1 MMKLRYIIKRK
12 SLTIALVNLLLIV
25 GFFPKTVLALHI
37 DEAFDLVTARLIAS
51 QNSTGTW
58 AREEYFTGSILAGL
72 AFAYEVTS
80 DSACINACKFGA
92 NYCIDVAGG
101 NFFGDEAY
109 ALARISEISENPF
122 YADVVLE
129 FYNGLNTHEYIAG
142 FNATDLSNAVFYIA
156 HHAVAAHKVGA
167 NDAGIWRE
175 ALIYYLS
182 LIDDDYTYYPVMSLG
197 VATWALAQTG
207 PMDDTKI
214 DFNGLGQV
222 IWADAKLKDLPEL
235 LSSHQVLSGEYA
247 GSFYYRFDHTSPGP
261 DSEASGY
268 TEDTIF
274 GVMGLIAANEVIVE
288 PESEEAGWDFEQE
301 IQNAREALTASVSP
315 SGFVWSH
322 IWARTG
328 SQVFYV
334 YGGELLEAL

>member
-1 MMKLRYIIKRK
+1 MMKLQYIFKRK
-12 SLTIALVNLLLIV
+12 TFTIALVNLLLIG
-25 GFFPKTVLALHI
+25 GFFPKTVFALRI

-51 QNSTGTW
+51 QYPTGTW
-58 AREEYFTGSILAGL
+58 VNEEYFTGSILAGL
-72 AFAYEVTS
+72 AYAYEVTS
-80 DSACINACKFGA
+80 DSACINACELGA

-109 ALARISEISENPF
+109 ALTRISEITENQF

-142 FNATDLSNAVFYIA
+142 FNATDLSNTVFYIA
-156 HHAVAAHKVGA
+156 HHAVAAYKVGA

-182 LIDDDYTYYPVMSLG
+182 LIDDDYAYYPVMSLG

-214 DFNGLGQV
+214 DPDGLGQ
-222 IWADAKLKDLPEL
+222 IYWADLKLRDLPEL

-247 GSFYYRFDHTSPGP
+247 GSFYYRFDHTPVGPG
-261 DSEASGY
+261 SEASGY

-274 GVMGLIAANEVIVE
+274 GLLGLIAANEVIVE
-288 PESEEAGWDFEQE
+288 PETEETGWDFEQE
-301 IQNAREALTASVSP
+301 IQNAREALTASVNP
-315 SGFVWSH
+315 SGFVYSH
-322 IWARTG
+322 IWERTG
-328 SQVFYV
+328 SRVYYV